1 MAHLLMYYDNV
12 NTFIPLV
19 LLEGFPRVLINI
31 TTYENS
37 REMGV
42 KKNQINK
49 DVSFTRGKNSVQT
62 HPRSML
68 MCKRNKCFGSNTT
81 NLAASYVL
89 WPITIPQ
96 RLCVATASKIVDL
109 AQG

>member
-12 NTFIPLV
+12 NTIIPLV

-42 KKNQINK
+42 E
-49 DVSFTRGKNSVQT
+49 
-62 HPRSML
+62 
-68 MCKRNKCFGSNTT
+68 
-81 NLAASYVL
+81 
-89 WPITIPQ
+89 
-96 RLCVATASKIVDL
+96 KIR
-109 AQG
+109 